1 MLRFTV
7 TILFVLITTSALSQQ
22 PMEDVVYLKDGSI
35 VIGIIIGEYYPGGK
49 ITIETRDGSRFVYES
64 DEILK
69 IAKQPKRKASPP
81 YIQSSP
87 TPHLGQPSPAT
98 PNPNL
103 GPQRTQYSPKSSLYP
118 YRKSPGLAGVLS
130 FIWPGAGQIYNEE
143 GEKAATMIGLHLLG
157 LVLLVAA
164 VEDNDDFGD
173 RDNDDVLGVFG
184 LVAIL
189 GNGIYSIV
197 DAVNSTQ
204 RINWQREQEY
214 LRQFS
219 IKPIN
224 KDNQFG
230 AKLAIRF

>member
-64 DEILK
+64 DKILK
-69 IAKQPKRKASPP
+69 IAKEPKRKASPP

-87 TPHLGQPSPAT
+87 RPHLGQPSPAT

-103 GPQRTQYSPKSSLYP
+103 GSQRTPYSPTYALYP
-118 YRKSPGLAGVLS
+118 YRKSPGLAGLLS

-143 GEKAATMIGLHLLG
+143 GEKAATMIGLQLLG
-157 LVLLVAA
+157 LVLLIAA
-164 VEDNDDFGD
+164 VEDNDSFGD
-173 RDNDDVLGVFG
+173 RDSDDVLGVFG
-184 LVAIL
+184 LVTIL
-189 GNGIYSIV
+189 GNGVYSIV
-197 DAVNSTQ
+197 DAVNSAQ
-204 RINWQREQEY
+204 RMNWQRDQEY
-214 LRQFS
+214 LRQVS
-219 IKPIN
+219 INPID
-224 KDNQFG
+224 KGNQFG
-230 AKLAIRF
+230 AKLAFRF